1 MRFSDAWLD
10 ELRSRVDI
18 VDVVGGYVPLKQK
31 GRRFWGCCP
40 FHHEKTP
47 SFSVDSSAQ
56 MYYCF
61 GCHKGGN
68 VIHFVMEM
76 DRLEFPDAVKEL
88 AERAH
93 FALPQDTG
101 APREGISREEKE
113 LIFAANREAALFYHA
128 SLWQSEGA
136 QALAYLHK
144 RGLSDREIR
153 RFGLGS
159 TSAGRDACYR
169 YLLEKG
175 HSEAIIL
182 KAGLAVKR
190 EGRVS
195 DMFRDRAIF
204 PIIDAQ
210 GHVLGFGGRILGN
223 GEPKYL
229 NTGDTPVFNKRRN
242 LYAAN
247 FVRKERGLSRL
258 ILAEGYMDV
267 ISLRCSGLP
276 GVVATLGTALTPEQ
290 ARMMKR
296 LAPEVWIS
304 YDGDGAGR
312 KAALRALDIFE
323 EMDIPARVVDYPA
336 GMDPDDFI
344 RANGKEG
351 FEALKPMSAPEYR
364 MARAADDIDLSDE
377 EARVSYAIRCCQ
389 ILRRVKNPVE
399 REGYLKKL
407 EIQTGFTRGVLLEQM
422 GVVES
427 EPEPVLRPVRRTDH
441 KEPTGV
447 EKYER
452 MIITLLAKGLIPRE
466 TVTADDFSEG
476 LLRDMANLLL
486 QGVAPASI
494 PDRLGL
500 EGDALAS
507 AVGAMNMEMLPDDP
521 DKALEFTD
529 ETLDFIRN
537 QKYDAAYK
545 ELQDEYPTA
554 TEERRKLIREQ
565 MIAIEKEKARLRENR
580 KG

>member
-56 MYYCF
+56 LYYCF

-93 FALPQDTG
+93 MPLPQDSG
-101 APREGISREEKE
+101 APREGISREEKD
-113 LIFAANREAALFYHA
+113 LLRAANREAALFYHA
-128 SLWQSEGA
+128 SLWTSDGA
-136 QALAYLHK
+136 QALSYLHK
-144 RGLSDREIR
+144 RGLSDRDIR

-159 TSAGRDACYR
+159 TAAGRDACLKH
-169 YLLEKG
+169 LLEKG
-175 HSEAIIL
+175 YSVEIIV
-182 KAGLAVKR
+182 KAGLATR
-190 EGRVS
+190 RDGRVY

-204 PIIDAQ
+204 PIIDGQ
-210 GHVLGFGGRILGN
+210 GYVLGFGGRILGS

-242 LYAAN
+242 LYAIN
-247 FVRKERGLSRL
+247 FVRKERGLKRI

-267 ISLRCSGLP
+267 ISLRCAGLE
-276 GVVATLGTALTPEQ
+276 GVVATLGTALTEEQ
-290 ARMMKR
+290 ARLMKR

-323 EMDIPARVVDYPA
+323 EMDVPAKVVDYPA
-336 GMDPDDFI
+336 DMDPDDFI
-344 RANGKEG
+344 RANGAEG
-351 FEALKPMSAPEYR
+351 FEKLRPMSAPEYR
-364 MARAADDIDLSDE
+364 MARAADDIDLSQE
-377 EARVSYAIRCCQ
+377 EARVSYAIHCCQ

-422 GVVES
+422 GVVEAES
-427 EPEPVLRPVRRTDH
+427 ETAVRPTRRTGY
-441 KEPTGV
+441 KPPTGL

-452 MIITLLAKGLIPRE
+452 MLLTLLAKGSIPRE
-466 TVTADDFSEG
+466 TVKLEDFSEG
-476 LLRDMANLLL
+476 LAQDMAKLLL
-486 QGVAPASI
+486 EGVSPSSI

-500 EGDALAS
+500 EGEAIAK
-507 AVGAMNMEMLPDDP
+507 AVGAMNVEMLPEDP
-521 DKALEFTD
+521 ESALQFAQ
-529 ETLDFIRN
+529 ETLNTIRK
-537 QKYDAAYK
+537 QKLDAMYVQ
-545 ELQDEYPTA
+545 LMDEYTNA
-554 TEERRKLIREQ
+554 TEERRAQLRERLVS
-565 MIAIEKEKARLRENR
+565 IEAAKARL
-580 KG
+580 